1 MAISKISDLLNQTKA
16 LPDKKQEPKALTPV
30 QTMIGSLTFPQLVAD
45 WSGTSAQIAAGQL
58 ALSDIVQRED
68 IPTLADVNRM
78 HGNIASL
85 TIIAEHLISVVR
97 FAGVEMTQDQAK
109 ETALVIL
116 SGYYHLNL
124 AELAM
129 FFHRLKCGELG
140 QVVFGK
146 KINNQ
151 AIMCALHNFAAERR
165 QKIDRIEAEKAQAES
180 LERRAKNYACAVIG
194 GIEGHYQKCDE
205 DFYYFVSS
213 FPFLQDLTT
222 DRKRILWGRFKE
234 NREDAL
240 KTIWGIH
247 ENQKVKSA
255 DYCNDKLKNE

>member
-1 MAISKISDLLNQTKA
+1 MKAVLKISDLLNRNKA
-16 LPDKKQEPKALTPV
+16 LPDNKQETKALTPV
-30 QTMIGSLTFPQLVAD
+30 QAMIGLQTFPQLVAN
-45 WSGTSAQIAAGQL
+45 WAGTSAQIAAGQM

-68 IPTLADVNRM
+68 IPTLADVNRV

-85 TIIAEHLISVVR
+85 AIIAEHLISVVR
-97 FAGVEMTQDQAK
+97 FAGVDLTQEQAK

-140 QVVFGK
+140 QVVYGK

-151 AIMCALHNFAAERR
+151 AIMVALHDFAAERR
-165 QKIDRIEAEKAQAES
+165 LKIDRLESQKAQSES
-180 LERRAKNYACAVIG
+180 LERRAAGYVGAVQN
-194 GIEGHYQKCDE
+194 GIEGHYKNCDE
-205 DFYYFVSS
+205 DFDYFVSS
-213 FPFLQDLTT
+213 FPFLQGLPT
-222 DRKRILWGRFKE
+222 DHKRNLWGRFKE

-240 KTIWGIH
+240 KTIWSIH
-247 ENQKVKSA
+247 ESQKAK
-255 DYCNDKLKNE
+255 

>member
-1 MAISKISDLLNQTKA
+1 
-16 LPDKKQEPKALTPV
+16 
-30 QTMIGSLTFPQLVAD
+30 MIGSLTFPQLVAD

-151 AIMCALHNFAAERR
+151 AIMVALHDFAAERR
-165 QKIDRIEAEKAQAES
+165 SKIDRLEAKKAQAES
-180 LERRAKNYACAVIG
+180 LERRAAGFVGAVQN
-194 GIEGHYQKCDE
+194 GIAGHYKRCHENFD
-205 DFYYFVSS
+205 YFVSS

-222 DRKRILWGRFKE
+222 DCKRILWEFFKKD
-234 NREDAL
+234 REKAL
-240 KTIWGIH
+240 KDIW
-247 ENQKVKSA
+247 ELTDPNKAKSA
-255 DYCNDKLKNE
+255 V

>member
-1 MAISKISDLLNQTKA
+1 M
-16 LPDKKQEPKALTPV
+16 
-30 QTMIGSLTFPQLVAD
+30 
-45 WSGTSAQIAAGQL
+45 

-68 IPTLADVNRM
+68 IPTLADTNRV
-78 HGNIASL
+78 HGNKASL
-85 TIIAEHLISVVR
+85 EIIAKHLMSVCL
-97 FAGVEMTQDQAK
+97 FAGVGLTEEQAQ

-116 SGYYHLNL
+116 TGYYYLNL
-124 AELAM
+124 AELAL

-140 QVVFGK
+140 QFVWGQ

-151 AIMCALHNFAAERR
+151 AIMVALHDFAAERR
-165 QKIDRIEAEKAQAES
+165 QKIDRLEAEKAQAES
-180 LERRAKNYACAVIG
+180 LERRAAGYVGAVQN

-205 DFYYFVSS
+205 DFDYFVSS

-247 ENQKVKSA
+247 ENQKVK
-255 DYCNDKLKNE
+255 